1 MRVTKRMKEFVE
13 EQVRNEMY
21 AKNKADKAD
30 YEARRKAADEEV
42 KAYLASVNET
52 IATIAKK
59 HNLDVMVSR
68 WGSPMEVG
76 KAVLSY
82 SEAYLINA
90 TEVDAIKNKENKRS
104 KAVSAMIEK
113 FLLECDLGMDK
124 DEFYASIEDMKK
136 NIQ

>member
-42 KAYLASVNET
+42 KVYLASVNET

-59 HNLDVMVSR
+59 HNLDVEVNR
-68 WGSPMEVG
+68 WGTLNTVG
-76 KAVLSY
+76 EAVLSY
-82 SEAYLINA
+82 SSTYLMNA
-90 TEVDAIKNKENKRS
+90 TEADAIKNRERERS
-104 KAVSAMIEK
+104 KSVDAMVEK
-113 FLLECDLGMDK
+113 FLLECDLGMGK
-124 DEFYASIEDMKK
+124 DEFYASIEKMKK

>member
-42 KAYLASVNET
+42 KVYLASVNET
-52 IATIAKK
+52 IAAIAKK
-59 HNLDVMVSR
+59 HNLDIEVNR
-68 WGSPMEVG
+68 WGTPHTVG
-76 KAVLSY
+76 EAVLSY
-82 SEAYLINA
+82 SSTYLINA
-90 TEVDAIKNKENKRS
+90 TEADAIKDRERERS
-104 KAVSAMIEK
+104 KSVDAMVEK

-124 DEFYASIEDMKK
+124 DEFYASIEKMKK